1 MAQESKKMKMA
12 GLCWISIIAIAIL
25 LLSSTILKTDAEV
38 AAAESNEESLNES
51 VNGGLPTGLTKGV
64 SCCHK
69 PGYPASPHC
78 NIPCPAHAHRP
89 RPILHV

>member
-25 LLSSTILKTDAEV
+25 LLSSTILKTDADV

-51 VNGGLPTGLTKGV
+51 VNRGLPKGLTKGV
-64 SCCHK
+64 SCSHK
-69 PGYPASPHC
+69 PGYPVT
-78 NIPCPAHAHRP
+78 
-89 RPILHV
+89 L

>member
-1 MAQESKKMKMA
+1 MKMA
-12 GLCWISIIAIAIL
+12 GLCWISII
-25 LLSSTILKTDAEV
+25 EV

-69 PGYPASPHC
+69 PGYPAPPHC

-89 RPILHV
+89 RPYSACLN

>member
-1 MAQESKKMKMA
+1 MAKESKKMKMA
-12 GLCWISIIAIAIL
+12 GLCWIPIMAIL

-51 VNGGLPTGLTKGV
+51 VNGGLPKGSTKGV

-69 PGYPASPHC
+69 PGYPVPPHC
-78 NIPCPAHAHRP
+78 NTPCPAHAHRP